1 MNIDLLPVNK
11 YLHGKCMTNGGKV
24 FIREQKTSRTC
35 TYSEFWNEIERFGS
49 LLRDNG
55 VRCGDRIL
63 IRMDN
68 SITSL
73 SVFFGSIVAGII
85 PVPISPKASNSEL
98 ELIGATSGTVSLVGD
113 NFHLSACQDVSI
125 LNMNHLAGQV
135 RKDQALKEV
144 NKMHDPVYVVYTS
157 GSSGTAKEVVI
168 THDNL
173 LSELF
178 SMADAYA
185 LESNHCHLC
194 VLPVCHASALY
205 RNILLPLHNG
215 SEVVLLE
222 GFDSDNFWKLIRD
235 EQINFVQLVPSILS
249 ELLMT
254 SDNFTPGDQSSL
266 VYVGSASAPHPPEL
280 VSRFEQTFGVY
291 VLQGYGMTEAT
302 CTISLNPLKM
312 EDRRPGSVGRPISVN
327 NVTVLDD
334 NGRSLHVGK
343 TGRVMVSGRN
353 VALNVSSASIR
364 NRIDAEDPVLETGDL
379 GYVDEDGFLWLV
391 GRETDMI
398 KRGGHR
404 ISPVEIENE
413 IMKCLNDVEVA
424 VVGVPHPLLGQDIVV
439 FISDSKF
446 TDLNSRKL
454 LGKIKKTMASY
465 KVPSRLIHVDS
476 LPKLAVGKV
485 DRQRLRED
493 YRKYHC
499 NKYN

>member
-1 MNIDLLPVNK
+1 
-11 YLHGKCMTNGGKV
+11 
-24 FIREQKTSRTC
+24 
-35 TYSEFWNEIERFGS
+35 
-49 LLRDNG
+49 
-55 VRCGDRIL
+55 
-63 IRMDN
+63 
-68 SITSL
+68 
-73 SVFFGSIVAGII
+73 
-85 PVPISPKASNSEL
+85 
-98 ELIGATSGTVSLVGD
+98 
-113 NFHLSACQDVSI
+113 
-125 LNMNHLAGQV
+125 
-135 RKDQALKEV
+135 
-144 NKMHDPVYVVYTS
+144 
-157 GSSGTAKEVVI
+157 
-168 THDNL
+168 
-173 LSELF
+173 
-178 SMADAYA
+178 
-185 LESNHCHLC
+185 
-194 VLPVCHASALY
+194 
-205 RNILLPLHNG
+205 
-215 SEVVLLE
+215 VVLLE

-266 VYVGSASAPHPPEL
+266 VFIGSASAPHPPEL

-312 EDRRPGSVGRPISVN
+312 EDRRPGSVGMPISVN

-398 KRGGHR
+398 KRGGYR

-413 IMKCLNDVEVA
+413 IMKYLDDVEVA

-439 FISDSKF
+439 FISGSKF
-446 TDLNSRKL
+446 ADLNSRKL